1 MVVGVGVWKWCV
13 GVCWGSSG
21 GDRDG
26 MGVRD
31 WDGVEVVV
39 RMRLGWGC
47 VGVWVWSRWLWEM
60 VVDGSSLRDV
70 GVGGNGS
77 VVGRVG
83 CLWWWWCWWVYTV
96 VLLVLVVMVER
107 EGVEVVLMLVGE
119 SGCYWC
125 WCW

>member
-1 MVVGVGVWKWCV
+1 
-13 GVCWGSSG
+13 
-21 GDRDG
+21 
-26 MGVRD
+26 
-31 WDGVEVVV
+31 
-39 RMRLGWGC
+39 
-47 VGVWVWSRWLWEM
+47 M

-83 CLWWWWCWWVYTV
+83 CLWYWCWWVNTV

-107 EGVEVVLMLVGE
+107 EGVEVMLMVVGE
-119 SGCYWC
+119 SGCVCC